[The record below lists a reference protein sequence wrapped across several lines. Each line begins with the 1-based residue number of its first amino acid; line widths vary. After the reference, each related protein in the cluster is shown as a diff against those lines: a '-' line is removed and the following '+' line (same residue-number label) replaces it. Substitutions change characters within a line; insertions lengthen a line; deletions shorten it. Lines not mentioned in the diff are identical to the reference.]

1 MSNHGRTL
9 LRIAGP
15 TLTCALAAALTTG
28 LTGPTASASAAH
40 GAGGASV
47 GAVAAAARTPGAD
60 IRVASFNVQS
70 VSLDRT
76 SGARRPWKVR
86 RATVIR
92 QILQE
97 RVDVIGLQEL
107 NPSNV
112 FRSRL
117 VAGTNMMLD
126 LRNGL
131 NRSGGRYRL
140 NSNAAV
146 NCARAASSYRCRFA
160 YRAASGSERILYN
173 TRTLTQLRRGF
184 VRYSRQGVGAK
195 MNGMVWSVL
204 RSRVNGKRFLF
215 TSTHL
220 DARSRST
227 RVAQWQQMIAAIKR
241 LRGNMPVVSVGDFN
255 AHKFDPITRTMLPA
269 MKRAGVGDVLN
280 QQYRVNPSRGV
291 RAERRVH
298 AWVNSYNH
306 SSRNV
311 AGYGYPHARSKTGVS
326 IDYIFA
332 SNRLRVKEFKVVLN
346 FDPRTL
352 RVRGVLP
359 SDHNMLRA
367 TVVLR

>member
-1 MSNHGRTL
+1 MSNHGRTVR
-9 LRIAGP
+9 RIAAP
-15 TLTCALAAALTTG
+15 ILTCALATTMMTGADTAARAAN
-28 LTGPTASASAAH
+28 GPSAAVAGAASASRAA
-40 GAGGASV
+40 
-47 GAVAAAARTPGAD
+47 

-70 VSLDRT
+70 VGVDKT
-76 SGARRPWKVR
+76 AGARRPWKVR
-86 RATVIR
+86 RATVVQ
-92 QILQE
+92 QILRE

-107 NPSNV
+107 NPSNA

-117 VAGTNMMLD
+117 VDGTNMMFD

-131 NRSGGRYRL
+131 NRRGARYRL

-146 NCARAASSYRCRFA
+146 NCARPASSHRCRFA
-160 YRAASGSERILYN
+160 YKGASGSERILYN
-173 TRTLTQLRRGF
+173 TRTLKQVRRGF
-184 VRYSRQGVGAK
+184 VRYTRQSATHK
-195 MNGMVWSVL
+195 NMGMAWSVL
-204 RSRVNGKRFLF
+204 RSRVNGHTFLF

-220 DARSRST
+220 DPPNRSI
-227 RVAQWQQMIAAIKR
+227 RVAQWRQMISATKR
-241 LRGNMPVVSVGDFN
+241 LRGSMPVISVGDFN
-255 AHKFDPITRTMLPA
+255 TQKFDPITRTMLPA

-298 AWVNSYNH
+298 AWVNSNNR

-311 AGYGYPHARSKTGVS
+311 ASYSYPNNRSKTGNS

-332 SNRLRVKEFKVVLN
+332 SNRLRVREFKVVLD

-352 RVRGVLP
+352 QVRGVLP

-367 TVVLR
+367 TVVLP